1 MSKKSSAKTGGPLS
15 IGTPEPL
22 NDLPNIS
29 SDIGIFNTDP
39 VNSQWVYKLSIP
51 EVPSNIYTTAFLPHI
66 SKT

>member
-1 MSKKSSAKTGGPLS
+1 LS